1 MALVQMS
8 ITGVN
13 YRGVDLH
20 RNAFGTGTAGVVSSV
35 DFATKVQHA
44 MPTRCTSICVLRPWI
59 LYLLWSLL
67 TDRITIHQEVFP
79 R

>member
-44 MPTRCTSICVLRPWI
+44 MPTRCTSICAAPLDFI
-59 LYLLWSLL
+59 SSLL
-67 TDRITIHQEVFP
+67 TDRITIHQKVFP